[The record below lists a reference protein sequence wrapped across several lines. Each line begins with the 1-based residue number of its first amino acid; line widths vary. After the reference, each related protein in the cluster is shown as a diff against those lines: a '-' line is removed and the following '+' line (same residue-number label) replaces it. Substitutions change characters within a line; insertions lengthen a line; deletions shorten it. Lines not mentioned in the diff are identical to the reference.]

1 MAAAGWQTE
10 LEGGGWY
17 RRLSRQSLASLAALL
32 PPNHRF
38 LSFGFLLSSLVWEWP
53 PFWFHRGHCWPYL
66 VLMSQSFSAVAL
78 AFETFLNSVTEKK
91 GKSRRPWTC
100 FGLAGSLMHHLSPI
114 RKLHKC
120 NQWELETNQR
130 KKRENFLSGA
140 EEPSLKSSKPLKRKL
155 TCDLYLWHL
164 PTFTTAL
171 GKCKSNDGYGICC
184 CWAIW
189 SGHNPVQLIPHLHFN
204 PPWKSINSV
213 KSAWHT
219 FHFIYLEILTW
230 PVLPLWPPGARLKS
244 AVKGGKDRK
253 GFILTVFLQFPPP

>member
-1 MAAAGWQTE
+1 MIWIPTSRSKDGSS
-10 LEGGGWY
+10 
-17 RRLSRQSLASLAALL
+17 RLTNRAWRWWLVSEIEPPVTRQPCCLAALL

-155 TCDLYLWHL
+155 TCDLYLSLH
-164 PTFTTAL
+164 A
-171 GKCKSNDGYGICC
+171 
-184 CWAIW
+184 W
-189 SGHNPVQLIPHLHFN
+189 SYPNKN
-204 PPWKSINSV
+204 
-213 KSAWHT
+213 
-219 FHFIYLEILTW
+219 
-230 PVLPLWPPGARLKS
+230 
-244 AVKGGKDRK
+244 
-253 GFILTVFLQFPPP
+253 